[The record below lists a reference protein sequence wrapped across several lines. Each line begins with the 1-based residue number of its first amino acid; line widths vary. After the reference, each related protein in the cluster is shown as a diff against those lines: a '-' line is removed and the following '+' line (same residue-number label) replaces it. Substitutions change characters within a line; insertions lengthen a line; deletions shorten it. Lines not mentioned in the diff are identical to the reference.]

1 MAQDYYSI
9 LGVSKSASKDEL
21 KKAYRKLAM
30 KYHPDKNPDD
40 EAAEKKF
47 KEISEAYDTLKDEQK
62 RAAYDQYGHDAYTQG
77 GFGAAGGGG
86 ARAAGGFG
94 GGAGFSDIFEEMFGE
109 FMGGGGRRGGFG
121 GAGGGASSGAG
132 RGSDLS
138 QQLEIT
144 LEEAFE
150 GIEKTIRVQK
160 FESCE
165 TCDGSGAAPGSKPTV
180 CDQCNGVG
188 RVRMQQGFF
197 TIERTCPKCNGAG
210 EMIED
215 LCNDCHGSGR
225 IRNDKT
231 LAVTIP
237 AGIEDGTRVRLT
249 GEGEAGFRGGRPGDL
264 YVFISIKP
272 HNFFRR
278 EGSDLY
284 CRVPIP
290 IITATLGG
298 SIEVPTIEGGRS
310 KFTIPS
316 GTQSGQK
323 FRLKGKGMTQYGR
336 GDRGD
341 MYLEVQVETPVNL
354 SKKQKDLLKEFD
366 KSGSAKN
373 SPRSTGFFDK
383 VKELWQDLT
392 E

>member
-1 MAQDYYSI
+1 MAKDYYSV
-9 LGVSKSASKDEL
+9 LGVTKSADKDEL

-40 EAAEKKF
+40 KQAEQKF
-47 KEISEAYDTLKDEQK
+47 KEVSEAYDTLKDEQK
-62 RAAYDQYGHDAYTQG
+62 RAAYDQYGHDAYQQG
-77 GFGAAGGGG
+77 GFGAAGGG
-86 ARAAGGFG
+86 ARAAGGGF
-94 GGAGFSDIFEEMFGE
+94 GGAGFGDIFEEMFGE
-109 FMGGGGRRGGFG
+109 FMGGGARR
-121 GAGGGASSGAG
+121 GGGASYGGGSANVG
-132 RGSDLS
+132 RGADLS

-150 GIEKTIRVQK
+150 GAEKTIRVKK
-160 FESCE
+160 FEACD
-165 TCDGSGAAPGSKPTV
+165 TCDGSGAEPGSKPVV
-180 CDQCNGVG
+180 CDQCNSVG

-210 EMIED
+210 EMIEK
-215 LCNDCHGSGR
+215 LCGSCHGSGR

-249 GEGEAGFRGGRPGDL
+249 GEGEAGFRGGRSGDL
-264 YVFISIKP
+264 YVFIAIRP

-278 EGSDLY
+278 EGADLN

-354 SKKQKDLLKEFD
+354 SKKQKELLKEFEKKGD
-366 KSGSAKN
+366 GKN